1 MNDFIIE
8 TKNVGCKVGHKYL
21 LKDINWQVKEGE
33 RWVVFGM
40 NGSGKT
46 TLLSIIAGFRHYT
59 EGEVRVFGEPLSNER
74 ILNVRRQVGWVSASF
89 FDKYYSREA
98 VMDIVLSGKFGT
110 LGVGDEITLADRR
123 LARRLLAELGL
134 ARRSDYTFD
143 MLSKGERQN
152 VLIARA
158 LFPKPRILVLDEPCT
173 GLDIYN
179 REYLFQTLTQL
190 ADRETLSIIYVTH
203 YLEEIKPIFEK
214 SLLLKNG
221 HVFAK
226 GLTEELFTNE
236 KISDF
241 LNHPVA
247 IEKDEDAL
255 MQIKVLNVE
264 PKIADFCWNSEEE

>member
-221 HVFAK
+221 YVFAK

-264 PKIADFCWNSEEE
+264 PKIADFC